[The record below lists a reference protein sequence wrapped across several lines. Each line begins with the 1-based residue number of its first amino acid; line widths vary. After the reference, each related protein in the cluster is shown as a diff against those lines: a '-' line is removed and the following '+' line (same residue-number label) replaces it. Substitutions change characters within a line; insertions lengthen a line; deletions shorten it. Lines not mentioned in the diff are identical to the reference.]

1 MIHVII
7 PGQYYCI
14 PKQHSKSLLP
24 LEMQAT
30 FSLWPQKKSC
40 GFSEGRYI
48 KRGIKG
54 AELWE
59 CYYLTPQKV
68 KWPNMKKNGNTFF
81 LSLHLCLLQ
90 SVLID
95 EASANKLKHV
105 LLEASVVTGIPF
117 VIMAIGIVFGIVFS
131 VLVCRAQGAREEV
144 SNI

>member
-1 MIHVII
+1 M
-7 PGQYYCI
+7 
-14 PKQHSKSLLP
+14 
-24 LEMQAT
+24 
-30 FSLWPQKKSC
+30 
-40 GFSEGRYI
+40 
-48 KRGIKG
+48 
-54 AELWE
+54 WE

-68 KWPNMKKNGNTFF
+68 KWPDMKKNRNIFS

-117 VIMAIGIVFGIVFS
+117 VIMAIGIGFGIVFS